1 MQNKMSKDLLVWISN
16 NHNNQVSYEAF
27 HISLH
32 NNDNL
37 LWNVPGLK
45 LKQESLQS
53 STVVVFKLQSI
64 GIKVQHIRGEK
75 T

>member
-1 MQNKMSKDLLVWISN
+1 MSKDHLVWISN
-16 NHNNQVSYEAF
+16 NNN
-27 HISLH
+27 
-32 NNDNL
+32 NL
-37 LWNVPGLK
+37 LLKVPGLK
-45 LKQESLQS
+45 LQQESLQS

>member
-1 MQNKMSKDLLVWISN
+1 MCKDRLVWISN
-16 NHNNQVSYEAF
+16 NTNNRLSYDETF
-27 HISLH
+27 HISLN

-37 LWNVPGLK
+37 LLNVPGLK
-45 LKQESLQS
+45 LQQESLQS

>member
-1 MQNKMSKDLLVWISN
+1 MSKDLLVWISN
-16 NHNNQVSYEAF
+16 NHNNQVSYDETF

-32 NNDNL
+32 NNDNFL
-37 LWNVPGLK
+37 LLNVPGLK
-45 LKQESLQS
+45 LQQESLQS

>member
-1 MQNKMSKDLLVWISN
+1 MCKDRLVWISN
-16 NHNNQVSYEAF
+16 NNNNRVSYDETF
-27 HISLH
+27 HISLN

-37 LWNVPGLK
+37 LLNVPGLK
-45 LKQESLQS
+45 LQQESLQS